1 VLSRPDHSLWPLF
14 GLSLDHLTNIDTGN
28 THKIT
33 TPQDLGVVHLLTATF
48 YASTTSTPAY
58 RQTGTI
64 YQSPTTQFPT
74 TSHPRDE
81 HTVIPSERT
90 K

>member
-28 THKIT
+28 THEIT

-48 YASTTSTPAY
+48 YDFDTCIPTDRHHLPIADDTISHNLAPA
-58 RQTGTI
+58 R
-64 YQSPTTQFPT
+64 
-74 TSHPRDE
+74 
-81 HTVIPSERT
+81 
-90 K
+90 